1 VDAASNKELWK
12 TKPEGET
19 FWGSMVAVGDRIY
32 VTSQRGNTIVFAAD
46 PKEYK
51 QLAKNPLGERT
62 NSTPAISNGQM
73 FIRTAGHLWCIE
85 EK

>member
-1 VDAASNKELWK
+1 MEAATNKELWK

-19 FWGSMVAVGDRIY
+19 FWGSLVAAGDRIY
-32 VTSQRGNTIVFAAD
+32 ATSQRGNTLVFAAD
-46 PKEYK
+46 PKQFK
-51 QLAKNPLGERT
+51 LIAKNSLGERT

-73 FIRTAGHLWCIE
+73 FIRTAGHLWCVE